1 MIYLDYSATTP
12 VLPEVLESFNKV
24 CREYVGNP
32 NSLHR
37 EGVKSKELLASATKQ
52 IASILNIDSNEIIY
66 TSGSTESNNI
76 ALIGSA
82 LANKHN
88 GNHIIVSKLEHE
100 SIYGICKYLESIG
113 FVIDYVN
120 NTNEGIIDFEDLKK
134 LIRKETILVSICAV
148 NSELGIRQPLKTIKQ
163 VIKKENNNIIFH
175 SDMTQALGK
184 CPINLS
190 DVDLASFSSHKIY
203 APKGMG
209 LLYKS
214 KDVKIKSLMYGS
226 NNEFRPGTP
235 NLPGIVSLSKA
246 IRLATEDLAK
256 KENKIKSLND
266 KVVKYLKKY
275 PNILINKTSYSIPNI
290 LNISL
295 MDIKPE
301 TFIHALEKHDVY
313 VSSNTACSSGKI
325 SNAVLSIYGDKV
337 RALTTI
343 RISLSFLTTYEEID
357 KFLQIFDEVYN
368 KLEELNHD

>member
-1 MIYLDYSATTP
+1 
-12 VLPEVLESFNKV
+12 
-24 CREYVGNP
+24 
-32 NSLHR
+32 
-37 EGVKSKELLASATKQ
+37 
-52 IASILNIDSNEIIY
+52 
-66 TSGSTESNNI
+66 
-76 ALIGSA
+76 
-82 LANKHN
+82 
-88 GNHIIVSKLEHE
+88 
-100 SIYGICKYLESIG
+100 
-113 FVIDYVN
+113 
-120 NTNEGIIDFEDLKK
+120 
-134 LIRKETILVSICAV
+134 
-148 NSELGIRQPLKTIKQ
+148 
-163 VIKKENNNIIFH
+163 
-175 SDMTQALGK
+175 MTQALGK

-214 KDVKIKSLMYGS
+214 KDVKIKPLMYGS

-266 KVVKYLKKY
+266 KVVKYLKKF

-357 KFLQIFDEVYN
+357 KFLQIFDGVYN